1 MKIRTLLLILT
12 LGTGIASASTN
23 RLWAAKE
30 GSVPVWMHTE
40 HSKDEAPVL
49 EVGSSEPLLEL
60 DTKDDLIKI
69 KTGGGIV
76 GWVESKSLRAWKKG
90 EGQSIDL
97 GEGKLQG
104 YLDNPNS
111 IYILDD
117 AKDPPEAFQIHR
129 DLTLL
134 ISFEDNID
142 RESLERKYG
151 ENN

>member
-1 MKIRTLLLILT
+1 MKLRILSILLCLS
-12 LGTGIASASTN
+12 LGAHAATT
-23 RLWAAKE
+23 RLWVAKE
-30 GSVPVWMHTE
+30 GKLAVWMHPE

-49 EVGSSEPLLEL
+49 ETGSNDPLLEL

-69 KTGGGIV
+69 KTGGGII
-76 GWVESKSLRAWKKG
+76 GWVEAKSVRSWKKG

-97 GEGKLQG
+97 GEGKLEG
-104 YLDNPNS
+104 YLDNPNA

-129 DLTLL
+129 DMVLMV
-134 ISFEDNID
+134 SFEDNID
-142 RESLERKYG
+142 RETLERKYG